1 MSWAWAETPLK
12 SNTSKRNARTSQ
24 AVARGSVVFFQSA
37 GDDIDHHVFADRL
50 GENAEGVGRQ
60 CFAQQVVVAVGRNQ
74 DHRNEPFDL
83 TGDVD
88 LLAPRYISPV
98 HMHKGEWNVLIL
110 NAIR

>member
-60 CFAQQVVVAVGRNQ
+60 CFAQQVVVAVGRDQ
-74 DHRNEPFDL
+74 DHRNDPFDL
-83 TGDVD
+83 TDALD
-88 LLAPRYISPV
+88 PLNPRHLGPV
-98 HMHKGEWNVLIL
+98 HIPHALL
-110 NAIR
+110 TAPTSPHT